1 MLKRNNFREICVYL
15 HAKTIKRKKIMATT
29 TARRRTSQPIMKAW
43 NAVKGL
49 DYSDKLELVTMIIES
64 VKADKADEMTMEQVL
79 EGYPYKR
86 YTKAELNAMLD
97 EAEAEIAAGGGIDDE
112 DLRREDEEEYEREL
126 AEEQK
131 LQLEAV

>member
-1 MLKRNNFREICVYL
+1 MLI
-15 HAKTIKRKKIMATT
+15 
-29 TARRRTSQPIMKAW
+29 
-43 NAVKGL
+43 
-49 DYSDKLELVTMIIES
+49 DS
-64 VKADKADEMTMEQVL
+64 VKPKVADDLTMEEML
-79 EGYPYKR
+79 EGYPYGRR

>member
-1 MLKRNNFREICVYL
+1 MSYYWSMVKD
-15 HAKTIKRKKIMATT
+15 MDD
-29 TARRRTSQPIMKAW
+29 SQ
-43 NAVKGL
+43 
-49 DYSDKLELVTMIIES
+49 KLELVTMLVNS
-64 VKADKADEMTMEQVL
+64 VKPKVADDLTTEEML

>member
-1 MLKRNNFREICVYL
+1 MSYYWSVVKD
-15 HAKTIKRKKIMATT
+15 MDD
-29 TARRRTSQPIMKAW
+29 SQ
-43 NAVKGL
+43 
-49 DYSDKLELVTMIIES
+49 KLELVTMLVNS
-64 VKADKADEMTMEQVL
+64 VKPKVADDLTTEEML

-86 YTKAELNAMLD
+86 YTKAELNTMLD

>member
-1 MLKRNNFREICVYL
+1 
-15 HAKTIKRKKIMATT
+15 MATT

-64 VKADKADEMTMEQVL
+64 VKADKADEMTMEQML

>member
-1 MLKRNNFREICVYL
+1 MSYYWSVVKD
-15 HAKTIKRKKIMATT
+15 MDD
-29 TARRRTSQPIMKAW
+29 SQ
-43 NAVKGL
+43 
-49 DYSDKLELVTMIIES
+49 KLELVTMLVNS
-64 VKADKADEMTMEQVL
+64 VKPKVADDLTTEEML

>member
-1 MLKRNNFREICVYL
+1 MSYYWDVVKD
-15 HAKTIKRKKIMATT
+15 MDD
-29 TARRRTSQPIMKAW
+29 SQ
-43 NAVKGL
+43 
-49 DYSDKLELVTMIIES
+49 KLELVTMLVNS
-64 VKADKADEMTMEQVL
+64 VKPKVADEMTMEEML

-97 EAEAEIAAGGGIDDE
+97 EAEAEIAAGWGIDDE

-131 LQLEAV
+131 LQMEMV

>member
-1 MLKRNNFREICVYL
+1 
-15 HAKTIKRKKIMATT
+15 MATT
-29 TARRRTSQPIMKAW
+29 TARRRSAHPMSYYWSVVKDMDDSQ
-43 NAVKGL
+43 
-49 DYSDKLELVTMIIES
+49 KLELVTMLVNS
-64 VKADKADEMTMEQVL
+64 VKPKVADDLTTEEML

-97 EAEAEIAAGGGIDDE
+97 EAEADIAAGKVIDDD

>member
-1 MLKRNNFREICVYL
+1 MSYYWSVVKD
-15 HAKTIKRKKIMATT
+15 MDD
-29 TARRRTSQPIMKAW
+29 SQ
-43 NAVKGL
+43 
-49 DYSDKLELVTMIIES
+49 KLELVTMLVNS
-64 VKADKADEMTMEQVL
+64 VKPKVADDLTTEEML

-86 YTKAELNAMLD
+86 YTKAELNSMLD

>member
-1 MLKRNNFREICVYL
+1 
-15 HAKTIKRKKIMATT
+15 MATT
-29 TARRRTSQPIMKAW
+29 TARRRSAHPMSYYWSMVKDMDDSQ
-43 NAVKGL
+43 
-49 DYSDKLELVTMIIES
+49 KLELVTMLVNS
-64 VKADKADEMTMEQVL
+64 VKPKVADNLTTEEML

-131 LQLEAV
+131 LRLETV

>member
-1 MLKRNNFREICVYL
+1 
-15 HAKTIKRKKIMATT
+15 MATT
-29 TARRRTSQPIMKAW
+29 TARRRNAHPMSYYWSMVKDMDDSQ
-43 NAVKGL
+43 
-49 DYSDKLELVTMIIES
+49 KLELVTMLVNS
-64 VKADKADEMTMEQVL
+64 VKPKVADDLTTEQML

>member
-1 MLKRNNFREICVYL
+1 
-15 HAKTIKRKKIMATT
+15 MATT
-29 TARRRTSQPIMKAW
+29 TARRRSAHPMSYYWSVVKDMDDSQ
-43 NAVKGL
+43 
-49 DYSDKLELVTMIIES
+49 KLELVTMLVNS
-64 VKADKADEMTMEQVL
+64 VKPKVADDLTTEEML